1 MELSAVEQVAGYTP
15 LRSGRLERKCQ
26 VDDLSVHQVRSI
38 IKLHPKLFNSPYPP
52 RYVNNIYLDT
62 NDLDNYFAN
71 VFGYPNR
78 QKVRIRW
85 YGDLGGAS
93 IQPVLEIKIKEGLV
107 GLKQAYRLAPL
118 RIDRSLCD
126 EKVQQVLASSHLP
139 AALRLDLKNL
149 RMVLINR
156 YYRYYYV
163 SNDGKFR
170 VTLDTELSFY
180 KANYAFSNPYLHSQK
195 NYSQII
201 VEIKYD
207 QEQEGMAQ
215 RVISYF
221 PFRITRSSKYVNGVE
236 RVYF

>member
-1 MELSAVEQVAGYTP
+1 MEPSAVEQVAGYTP
-15 LRSGRLERKCQ
+15 LRTGRLERKCQ
-26 VDDLSVHQVRSI
+26 VDELSIHQVRTI

-52 RYVNNIYLDT
+52 RFVNNIYLDT

-85 YGDLGGAS
+85 YGDLSGAI
-93 IQPVLEIKIKEGLV
+93 IQPMLEVKIKEGLI
-107 GLKQAYRLAPL
+107 GLKQAYPLASL
-118 RIDRSLCD
+118 RVDHSLCD
-126 EKVQQVLASSHLP
+126 DKVQQVLANSDLP
-139 AALRLDLKNL
+139 AAVRIDMKNL

-163 SNDGKFR
+163 SDDGKFR

-180 KANYAFSNPYLHSQK
+180 KANYAYSNPYLHSQK
-195 NYSQII
+195 CYSQII

-207 QEQEGMAQ
+207 NEQDGAAQ

-236 RVYF
+236 RVFF